1 MESNSE
7 NESKNTTPGA
17 EEALTYVAHYSSPG
31 NNALAKGH
39 FEFESTGRASSK
51 TNKLDAR
58 IKMLELYGKEA
69 VSWVIDEIKIKKIT
83 QEVCDGQLEL
93 DFRDVKPVR
102 KRRVTK
108 KYL

>member
-1 MESNSE
+1 MN
-7 NESKNTTPGA
+7 NDSKNTATET
-17 EEALTYVAHYSSPG
+17 EEALTYIAHYSSPG

-39 FEFESTGRASSK
+39 FEFESTARASSK
-51 TNKLDAR
+51 PNRLDAR
-58 IKMLELYGKEA
+58 IKMLEIYGKEA
-69 VSWVIDEIKIKKIT
+69 VSWVIDEIKLKKVT

-93 DFRDVKPVR
+93 DFRDVKPTR